1 MDAWVSRPFVSLHVA
16 SPSNP
21 SYAIWRYTSFSC
33 RKRFH
38 HKKAVLC
45 GWYKIFQIVRSF
57 NIANCWWCLKLRT
70 KRNEIPSRSSIHNEE
85 CKRSHGCITSKTDLN
100 HSIHKILH
108 QIEERN
114 RLCVWYTS
122 KTSWSCL
129 SSLFWR
135 WVKKTIISL
144 LVFSL
149 HINKNDSIVFTI

>member
-1 MDAWVSRPFVSLHVA
+1 MHEYLAHLYLSMWPVLQILLMQFGDTVLSCAIRDSITISRILWLVQD
-16 SPSNP
+16 
-21 SYAIWRYTSFSC
+21 FS
-33 RKRFH
+33 
-38 HKKAVLC
+38 
-45 GWYKIFQIVRSF
+45 IVRSVY
-57 NIANCWWCLKLRT
+57 IANCWWCLKLRT

-85 CKRSHGCITSKTDLN
+85 CKRSHGCITSKTDFN

-144 LVFSL
+144 LVFL
-149 HINKNDSIVFTI
+149 IQLKMILLYLLYL